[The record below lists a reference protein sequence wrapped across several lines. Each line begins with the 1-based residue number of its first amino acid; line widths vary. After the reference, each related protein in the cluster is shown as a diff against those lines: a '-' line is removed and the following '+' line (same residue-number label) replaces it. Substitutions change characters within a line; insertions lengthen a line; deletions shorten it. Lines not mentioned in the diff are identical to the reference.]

1 MKKFL
6 ISGIQQMGIGVCNVQ
21 ESWKWYIKEFG
32 MDCRIFEEEAE
43 AYLMLPFTGGEPRR
57 RHAILALNLQSGGG
71 FEIWQHLGRE
81 PLMPSSEIMIGD
93 LGILVCK
100 MKVKKLSD
108 AYNHYRCNGS
118 GLLGSPAED
127 PSGTESFFLKDPYG
141 NIFQILEADDW
152 FMNEKKISGGSYGAM
167 IGVSDI
173 EKSRIVYSD
182 ILGYD
187 EVVYDETGFF
197 PDLEHVPGGS
207 RKCRRVLLRRSEPF
221 AGPFSRIFGNSVIEL
236 VSTPGNPGKKTYEGR
251 LWGDPGFM
259 HLCFDIRGMDA
270 LREHCDTIGFPFLVD
285 SMSSQSGSSFDMGEA
300 AGHFAYVQDP
310 DGVLIEFV
318 ETHKIALVKKLGWY
332 IDLRKRDQFKPL
344 PDWLLRFLRYS
355 RFRG

>member
-6 ISGIQQMGIGVCNVQ
+6 ISGIQQMGIGVRNVH

-32 MDCRIFEEEAE
+32 MDCRIFEEKAE
-43 AYLMLPFTGGEPRR
+43 AYLMLPFTGGEPRT

-81 PLMPSSEIMIGD
+81 PLMPSREIVIGD

-108 AYNHYRCNGS
+108 AYNRYRCS
-118 GLLGSPAED
+118 AAGLLGSPAED
-127 PSGTESFFLKDPYG
+127 PSGNESFFLKDPYG

-152 FMNEKKISGGSYGAM
+152 FMNEKKISGGSCGAI

-182 ILGYD
+182 ILGYND
-187 EVVYDETGFF
+187 VVYDETGVF

-207 RKCRRVLLRRSEPF
+207 KNCRRVLLRRSEPF
-221 AGPFSRIFGNSVIEL
+221 AGPFSRVFGNSVIEL
-236 VSTPGNPGKKTYEGR
+236 VSTPENPGERTYEGR

-270 LREHCDTIGFPFLVD
+270 LRKHCDIKGFPFLVD
-285 SMSSQSGSSFDMGEA
+285 SMRSHLGNSFDMGEA

-318 ETHKIALVKKLGWY
+318 ETHKIALVKKLGWFL
-332 IDLRKRDQFKPL
+332 DLRKRDQFKPL
-344 PDWLLRFLRYS
+344 PDWLLRFLRFS